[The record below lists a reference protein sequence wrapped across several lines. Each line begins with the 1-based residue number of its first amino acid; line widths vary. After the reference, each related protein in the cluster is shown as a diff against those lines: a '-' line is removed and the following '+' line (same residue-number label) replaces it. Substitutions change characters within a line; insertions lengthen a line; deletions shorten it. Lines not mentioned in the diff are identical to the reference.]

1 VTNKEI
7 FPVPPSFASLANV
20 DGARLRQMTEAA
32 SHHPEQFWLD
42 QAERIEWAALP
53 TIASSSTFAGD
64 VAIRWF
70 ADGMLNASVNCL
82 DRHLAE
88 RGEQVALIW
97 EGQEAG
103 QVERLTYRAL
113 HEKVCRMANVLRGLG
128 IGRGDRVAIHL
139 PMVVEGVVAMLAC
152 ARIGAVHVVL
162 FGGFSAEG
170 LADRLANSG
179 AVAVIT
185 ADEGRRGAKRIP
197 LKTTMDDAL
206 AQNAA
211 PDAAQ
216 DGVRT
221 VRHVLVLAVTGAD
234 VPMQAG
240 RDLALGPLLAQ
251 ADATCPAATMGAEDP
266 LFILYTSGSTGKPKG
281 MVHTTGGY
289 MVWASY
295 THELVFDHRAA
306 DVFWCTADIS
316 WITGH
321 TYVVYGPLANGGT
334 VMLFEGLPSHPA
346 PGRWWEVIDT
356 HKVTTFYTAPTA
368 IRSLMRDGD
377 DVVGRYALDSLR
389 LLGSVGEPISADA
402 WQWFHDVVGRGRCPV
417 VDTWWQTET
426 GGILIAPVP
435 GAVPAKPGAATQPLP
450 GVAAAL
456 LTDKGVL
463 IEGEGEGCLCIARSW
478 PGQARTIWGDHARFR
493 QTYFT
498 FSPGYYFSGDG
509 ARRDADGDYWITG
522 RIDDV
527 INVSGHRIGT
537 AEVED
542 LVATDH
548 RFVECAAVGIPH
560 DLKGQGLVV
569 FAVARD
575 GAGPGLAEAAAL
587 AVTRGIGRY
596 AVPERVYLVPD
607 LPKTRSGKIVRR
619 LLRKIAC
626 HELDGLGDLSTLADS
641 TIIERLVAEVA
652 RAG

>member
-1 VTNKEI
+1 MIHAET
-7 FPVPPSFASLANV
+7 FPVPPSFAAQAAV
-20 DGARLRQMTEAA
+20 DAPRLRQMTDAA
-32 SHHPEQFWLD
+32 SQHPDQFWLD
-42 QAERIEWAALP
+42 QAGRIDWAVRP
-53 TIASSSTFAGD
+53 TTASSSTFGGD

-70 ADGMLNASVNCL
+70 ADGTLNASANCL
-82 DRHLAE
+82 DRHLAT
-88 RGEQVALIW
+88 RGDQVALIW
-97 EGQEAG
+97 QGQDQG

-113 HEKVCRMANVLRGLG
+113 HQRVCRMANVLRGLG
-128 IGRGDRVAIHL
+128 VGRGDRVAIHL
-139 PMVVEGVVAMLAC
+139 PMVIEGVVAMLAC

-170 LADRLANSG
+170 LADRLVNSG
-179 AVAVIT
+179 AAVVIT

-197 LKTTMDDAL
+197 LKATMDDAV
-206 AQNAA
+206 AR
-211 PDAAQ
+211 
-216 DGVRT
+216 DGVQ
-221 VRHVLVLAVTGAD
+221 VRHVLVLAVTGAA
-234 VPMQAG
+234 VPMHAG
-240 RDLALGPLLAQ
+240 RDLPLNPLLAQ
-251 ADATCPAATMGAEDP
+251 AAEDCPAEIMGAEDP
-266 LFILYTSGSTGKPKG
+266 LFVLYTSGSTGKPKG

-295 THELVFDHRAA
+295 THELVFDHRAG

-334 VMLFEGLPSHPA
+334 VVLFEGLPSHPA

-368 IRSLMRDGD
+368 IRALMRDGD
-377 DVVGRYALDSLR
+377 DVVDRYALDSLR

-402 WQWFHDVVGRGRCPV
+402 WLWFHEKVGRGRCPV

-435 GAVPAKPGAATQPLP
+435 GAVPQKPGAATLPLP
-450 GVAAAL
+450 GVACVL
-456 LTDKGVL
+456 LTDKGAV
-463 IEGEGEGCLCIARSW
+463 IEGEGEGCLCVARSW
-478 PGQARTIWGDHARFR
+478 PGQARTIWADHARFR

-509 ARRDADGDYWITG
+509 ARRDADGYYWITG

-537 AEVED
+537 AEIED
-542 LVATDH
+542 VVATDH

-575 GAGPGLAEAAAL
+575 MAEPGLAEAAAL
-587 AVTRGIGRY
+587 AVTRGVGRY

-626 HELDGLGDLSTLADS
+626 HELDGLGDLSTLADP
-641 TIIERLVAEVA
+641 TIVDRLIAEVA
-652 RAG
+652 RVA